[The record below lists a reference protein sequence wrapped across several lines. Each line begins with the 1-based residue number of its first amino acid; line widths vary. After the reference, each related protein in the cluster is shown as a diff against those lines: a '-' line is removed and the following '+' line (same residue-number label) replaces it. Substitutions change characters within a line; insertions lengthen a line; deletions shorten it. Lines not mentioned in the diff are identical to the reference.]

1 MPTKQPSAWMCAPF
15 AARDDDVVM
24 ASASARSNRS
34 RDCDAVGRLY
44 HFTECGLD
52 NVYLVNGFRH
62 EESAQGKIV
71 RIDDLDGLLGAIAE
85 HLVFGKRTLMG
96 REIRFLRH
104 HLNLSQRA
112 LGTLLA
118 VDEQTVARWE
128 KGKTKVDGAAERMI
142 RLMCAEQ
149 MQRSSGIQA
158 FLRDL
163 AALKDPAGDVAV
175 NMEESGGG
183 WHPVQKAA

>member
-1 MPTKQPSAWMCAPF
+1 MGGS
-15 AARDDDVVM
+15 
-24 ASASARSNRS
+24 
-34 RDCDAVGRLY
+34 Y

-52 NVYLVNGFRH
+52 NVFLVNGFRH
-62 EESAQGKIV
+62 EQSSQGTIV
-71 RIDDLDGLLGAIAE
+71 RIDHLDGLLGAIAE
-85 HLVFGKRTLMG
+85 HLVFARRTLKG

-128 KGKTKVDGAAERMI
+128 KGKTRVDGAAERMI

-149 MQRSSGIQA
+149 MRSGSSIRA
-158 FLRDL
+158 FLRDV
-163 AALKDPAGDVAV
+163 AALEDLAEDTAV
-175 NMEESGGG
+175 NMEESGGS
-183 WHPVQKAA
+183 WHPVQEAA

>member
-1 MPTKQPSAWMCAPF
+1 
-15 AARDDDVVM
+15 M
-24 ASASARSNRS
+24 AHFH
-34 RDCDAVGRLY
+34 

-52 NVYLVNGFRH
+52 NVYLVNGFRL
-62 EESAQGKIV
+62 EESAQGTI
-71 RIDDLDGLLGAIAE
+71 ISIEHLDGLIQAIAE
-85 HLVFGKRTLMG
+85 HLVFARKTLNG

-128 KGKTKVDGAAERMI
+128 KGKTRVDGAAERMI

-149 MQRSSGIQA
+149 MRSGSSIQA
-158 FLRDL
+158 FLRDV
-163 AALKDPAGDVAV
+163 AALEESAEDTAV
-175 NMEESGGG
+175 NMEESGGS
-183 WHPVQKAA
+183 WHRVLEAA

>member
-1 MPTKQPSAWMCAPF
+1 M
-15 AARDDDVVM
+15 
-24 ASASARSNRS
+24 
-34 RDCDAVGRLY
+34 
-44 HFTECGLD
+44 
-52 NVYLVNGFRH
+52 YLVSGFRH

-104 HLNLSQRA
+104 HLNRSQRA
-112 LGTLLA
+112 PGTLLA

-128 KGKTKVDGAAERMI
+128 KGKTKVDGATERMI

-149 MQRSSGIQA
+149 MQRGSSIQA

-163 AALKDPAGDVAV
+163 AALEDQAG
-175 NMEESGGG
+175 MLR
-183 WHPVQKAA
+183 